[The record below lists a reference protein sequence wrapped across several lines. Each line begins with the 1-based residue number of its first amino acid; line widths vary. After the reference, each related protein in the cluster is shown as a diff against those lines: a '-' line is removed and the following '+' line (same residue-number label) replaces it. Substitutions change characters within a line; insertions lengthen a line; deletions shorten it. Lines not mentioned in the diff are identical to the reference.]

1 MKKHITTILL
11 VCIFLVGV
19 GLIMYPTLANYW
31 NERIYRHAIVNY
43 ENVVA
48 DSGTDTTSELVTQAL
63 EYNASLAEHGNY
75 FGRLT
80 ETQKEEYNKQLS
92 LKGDDVSN
100 MLGYLEIPNYNIAL
114 PVYRGTNDVVLA
126 SGVGHL
132 EGTSLP
138 IGGINSHCV
147 MSGHTGLPSAKL
159 LTDLE
164 KVQVGDLFYMKVLG
178 EKLVYEVDQILVV
191 LPDDMSALQIIE
203 GMDLCTL
210 VTCTPYGI
218 NSHRLLVRGHRIEE
232 EREQVIIKEQEEKK
246 SSENKNNLIITI
258 IIGTVLILF
267 LLWIMLFYG
276 KKRRRGGKA
285 DNRDSEKADSGDKT

>member
-48 DSGTDTTSELVTQAL
+48 DSGNDTTDELVKQAL
-63 EYNASLAEHGNY
+63 EYNANHAEHGNY

-80 ETQKEEYNKQLS
+80 ESQKEEYNRQLA

-100 MLGYLEIPNYNIAL
+100 MLGYLEIPNYNIVL
-114 PVYRGTNDVVLA
+114 PVYRGTSDVVLA

-138 IGGINSHCV
+138 IGGVNSHCV

-164 KVQVGDLFYMKVLG
+164 KVKIGDLFYMKVLG
-178 EKLVYEVDQILVV
+178 EKLAYEVDQILVV
-191 LPDDMSALQIIE
+191 LPDDMSALQIVE
-203 GMDLCTL
+203 GLDLCTL

-246 SSENKNNLIITI
+246 SSENNLIIAI

-267 LLWIMLFYG
+267 LLWIVFFYG
-276 KKRRRGGKA
+276 KKHRYKGK
-285 DNRDSEKADSGDKT
+285 NRDDEKADSGEKK

>member
-1 MKKHITTILL
+1 MKKHLITILL
-11 VCIFLVGV
+11 ACIFLVGV

-31 NERIYRHAIVNY
+31 NERIYHHAIVNY
-43 ENVVA
+43 DSIVA
-48 DSGTDTTSELVTQAL
+48 EVGTDTTDELTRQAV
-63 EYNASLAEHGNY
+63 EYNAMHAESGNY

-92 LKGDDVSN
+92 LDVDGVSD
-100 MLGYLEIPNYNIAL
+100 MLGYLEIPNQNIAL
-114 PVYRGTNDVVLA
+114 PIYRGTSDVVLA
-126 SGVGHL
+126 SGIGHI

-138 IGGINSHCV
+138 IGGVNSHCV
-147 MSGHTGLPSAKL
+147 ISGHTGLPSAKL

-164 KVQVGDLFYMKVLG
+164 EVKVDDLFYIKVLG
-178 EKLVYEVDQILVV
+178 EKHAYKVDQILVV

-218 NSHRLLVRGHRIEE
+218 NSHRLLVRGHRIEDG
-232 EREQVIIKEQEEKK
+232 EREIINLKDKK
-246 SSENKNNLIITI
+246 KYFDNSLIIAI

-267 LLWIMLFYG
+267 LLWIVFFYR
-276 KKRRRGGKA
+276 KKRYHR
-285 DNRDSEKADSGDKT
+285 EK